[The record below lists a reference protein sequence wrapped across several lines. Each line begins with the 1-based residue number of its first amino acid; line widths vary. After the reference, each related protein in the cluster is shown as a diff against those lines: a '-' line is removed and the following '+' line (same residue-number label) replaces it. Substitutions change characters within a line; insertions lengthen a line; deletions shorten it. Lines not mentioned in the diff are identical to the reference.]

1 MSTAAPF
8 LEVRSVVKRYHNHTA
23 LDEVSLNLQSGRIF
37 GLLGPNGAG
46 KTTLIRIIN
55 QIIGPDEG
63 QLLLEGRPL
72 SYADTHRMG
81 YLPEERGLYK
91 KMKIG
96 DQALYLAQLRGLS
109 ARDARQQVR
118 HWFTRLD
125 IQGWVDKKVEELS
138 KGMQQKVQF
147 ACTVLHRPDL
157 IILDEPFSGF
167 DPVNA
172 EVLKQEILN
181 LQRDG
186 ATLLFSTHR
195 METVE
200 EMCQDIALIHKSKV
214 VLSGETGEIRR
225 RFSDR
230 TYLLRHEGEF
240 QWPVQGVE
248 RPSIPNSDS
257 EKVPLSEYHSEKVP
271 SSEYHS
277 EKVPSSGSDVVK
289 APSAHSNEESAVRE
303 TRVRLTQGSLNDLL
317 AHCIAQKIELH
328 SVEEIRPGFHEIFIK
343 TVKESQP

>member
-1 MSTAAPF
+1 MTAASPF
-8 LEVRSVVKRYHNHTA
+8 LEVRSVAKRYHNHTA
-23 LDEVSLNLQSGRIF
+23 LDGVSLSLRAGRIF

-55 QIIGPDEG
+55 QIIGPDGG

-91 KMKIG
+91 KMKIV

-109 ARDARQQVR
+109 SRDARDQVR
-118 HWFTRLD
+118 HWFKRLD
-125 IQGWVDKKVEELS
+125 IQGWADKKVEELS

-172 EVLKQEILN
+172 EVLKHEILN

-200 EMCQDIALIHKSKV
+200 EMCQDLALINRAKV
-214 VLSGETGEIRR
+214 VLSGETGEIRAR
-225 RFSDR
+225 YSDR
-230 TYLLRHEGEF
+230 SYLIRHEGALALPEK
-240 QWPVQGVE
+240 GVE
-248 RPSIPNSDS
+248 LLPTT
-257 EKVPLSEYHSEKVP
+257 EKTE
-271 SSEYHS
+271 
-277 EKVPSSGSDVVK
+277 
-289 APSAHSNEESAVRE
+289 AESATPYATDADSSHNPERNSPRIRQ
-303 TRVRLTQGSLNDLL
+303 TRIRLTDGTLNDLL
-317 AHCIAQKIELH
+317 AHCIAQAIPLH
-328 SVEEIRPGFHEIFIK
+328 AVEEIRPGFHEIFIK
-343 TVKESQP
+343 TVKETES

>member
-1 MSTAAPF
+1 MTAASPF

-23 LDEVSLNLQSGRIF
+23 LDGVSLSLRPGRIF

-55 QIIGPDEG
+55 QIIGPDSG

-96 DQALYLAQLRGLS
+96 EQALYLAQLRGLS
-109 ARDARQQVR
+109 SRDARQQVR
-118 HWFTRLD
+118 HWFTRLE
-125 IQGWVDKKVEELS
+125 IQAWAEKKVEELS

-181 LQRDG
+181 LQREG

-200 EMCQDIALIHKSKV
+200 EMCQDVALINRAQV
-214 VLSGETGEIRR
+214 VLSGETAEIRAR
-225 RFSDR
+225 YSDR
-230 TYLLRHEGEF
+230 SYLIRHEGPLFLPER
-240 QWPVQGVE
+240 GVE
-248 RPSIPNSDS
+248 RLPPPVNATQATDAM
-257 EKVPLSEYHSEKVP
+257 PQFGP
-271 SSEYHS
+271 SSSTQDSTAAE
-277 EKVPSSGSDVVK
+277 PTIQ
-289 APSAHSNEESAVRE
+289 E
-303 TRVRLTQGSLNDLL
+303 TRVRLTDGTLNDLL
-317 AHCIAQKIELH
+317 AHCIAQATPLH
-328 SVEEIRPGFHEIFIK
+328 AVEEIRPGFHEIFIK
-343 TVKESQP
+343 TVKEAQP